1 MSYNLIPQIKKSRSF
16 SKYLYSSIDLS
27 DDFYIFD
34 IKLTNPKKKLKK
46 FKKIKN
52 SKSDVLINNNDEISF
67 TKYSKLEINIT
78 SLNNKLDSIDIEIEL
93 TNEPIIYQDDKI
105 YLEITS
111 DMDLMNCFYNLE
123 IYN

>member
-1 MSYNLIPQIKKSRSF
+1 MSYSLIPQIKKSMSF

-46 FKKIKN
+46 FKKIKI

-111 DMDLMNCFYNLE
+111 NIDLMNCFYNLE

>member
-1 MSYNLIPQIKKSRSF
+1 MSYSLIPQIKKSRSF

-93 TNEPIIYQDDKI
+93 TNEPIIYQEDKI

-111 DMDLMNCFYNLE
+111 NIDLMNCFYNLE

>member
-1 MSYNLIPQIKKSRSF
+1 MSYSLIPQIKKSRSF

-111 DMDLMNCFYNLE
+111 NIDLMNCFYNLE

>member
-1 MSYNLIPQIKKSRSF
+1 MSYSLIPQIKKSRSF

-27 DDFYIFD
+27 DDIYIFD

-93 TNEPIIYQDDKI
+93 TIEPIIYQDDKI

-111 DMDLMNCFYNLE
+111 NIDLMNCFYNLE

>member
-34 IKLTNPKKKLKK
+34 IKLINSKKKLKK

-78 SLNNKLDSIDIEIEL
+78 SLNNKLDSIDLEIEL
-93 TNEPIIYQDDKI
+93 TNAPIIYQDDKI

>member
-1 MSYNLIPQIKKSRSF
+1 MSYSLIRQIKKSSSF

-111 DMDLMNCFYNLE
+111 NIDLMNCFYNLE